1 MGAVSISNLKL
12 SLSGKQIL
20 HDINLNIPQ
29 GSLYALLGSNGA
41 GKTTT
46 MRAML
51 GFLPFQE
58 GEISFFGTDVS
69 RLHRLSSVIGIAL
82 DPPGLDDTLTVAQN
96 LEVSKIRG
104 AINSGRTVDEVLEL
118 VDLSSRKDNFG
129 SNLSHGQGRRAAVAR
144 ALLGD
149 PDLLVLDEPLSGLDP
164 KGVERMLSLF
174 NKLVS
179 VDGKTIILSSHHLR
193 EVEHVCTHVALI
205 EEGRTRLEGKVSD
218 LVESRSSTLVVKGSD
233 IAAVKSKLKAYS
245 GAQEISFENENELN
259 LKISSDFDLSGGLA
273 RLNGLSVAEFFVR
286 RPSLLD
292 IVQEVADE

>member
-58 GEISFFGTDVS
+58 GKISFFGTDVS
-69 RLHRLSSVIGIAL
+69 RLHRLSSAIGIAL

-259 LKISSDFDLSGGLA
+259 LKISSDFDLSGCLA